1 MENPIKTDD
10 YLDELDDLDDL
21 GAFRG
26 TPIETSNCF
35 QSWETI
41 IRPLWLRKAPG
52 QGEVLRRGKYN
63 CDNLST

>member
-10 YLDELDDLDDL
+10 YLDELDDL

-35 QSWETI
+35 
-41 IRPLWLRKAPG
+41 
-52 QGEVLRRGKYN
+52 
-63 CDNLST
+63 

>member
-35 QSWETI
+35 
-41 IRPLWLRKAPG
+41 
-52 QGEVLRRGKYN
+52 
-63 CDNLST
+63 

>member
-10 YLDELDDLDDL
+10 YLDILDDLDDL

-35 QSWETI
+35 
-41 IRPLWLRKAPG
+41 
-52 QGEVLRRGKYN
+52 
-63 CDNLST
+63 